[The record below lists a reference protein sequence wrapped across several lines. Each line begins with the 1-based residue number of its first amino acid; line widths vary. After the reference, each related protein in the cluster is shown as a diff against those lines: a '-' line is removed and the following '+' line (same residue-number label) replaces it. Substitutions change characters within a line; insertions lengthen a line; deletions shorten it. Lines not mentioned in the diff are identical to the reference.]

1 MECSKKYQIE
11 TRKIQREKKKGPTRA
26 FCLGDT
32 RQQMTDAQ
40 LTANPKNWCLI
51 SSSKAY
57 VRVFPSI
64 INANAACGSF
74 SRFINCE
81 ALVI

>member
-1 MECSKKYQIE
+1 MRVVMHKFNPNKQLHKCGRVLYENL
-11 TRKIQREKKKGPTRA
+11 KIKIVKVKSPTSA

-40 LTANPKNWCLI
+40 STANAKNWCFI
-51 SSSKAY
+51 SSSKVY

-64 INANAACGSF
+64 INANAA
-74 SRFINCE
+74 
-81 ALVI
+81 